1 MAISADRYPIEK
13 ARGRNAKY
21 GAIARGRMEK
31 TSNFEELVRVMKRLR
46 APEGCPWDR
55 EQTHSSL
62 KPYMLEEVYEALEAI
77 DSEDDSELCKEA
89 GDVLLQV
96 VFHAQIA
103 EEEDRFTIE
112 DVAGAIVEKLVRR
125 HPHVFADAEVD
136 NTEHVIANW
145 EEIKKQERR
154 DAGQQHPSHLDG
166 IPKSLPALMRAQRMQ
181 ARAARQGFDWREVG
195 GALDKVEEEF
205 AELRRENEAGST
217 DTVEDELGDLLFSL
231 VNVSRFLHVDPEQAL
246 QRAIAK
252 FEKRF
257 RSVESALG
265 EREQS
270 MRDSTLEELDALW
283 DDAKKHE

>member
-1 MAISADRYPIEK
+1 
-13 ARGRNAKY
+13 
-21 GAIARGRMEK
+21 MEK
-31 TSNFEELVRVMKRLR
+31 TTNFEELVRVMKRLR

-77 DSEDDSELCKEA
+77 DAENDSELCKEL

-136 NTEHVIANW
+136 STEHVIANW

-154 DAGQQHPSHLDG
+154 DAGQQNPSHLDG

-205 AELRRENEAGST
+205 AELRRENEEGST
-217 DTVEDELGDLLFSL
+217 DTVEAELGDLLFSL

-257 RSVESALG
+257 RSIESALR

-270 MRDSTLEELDALW
+270 MRNSTLEELDALW
-283 DDAKKHE
+283 DEAKKHE

>member
-1 MAISADRYPIEK
+1 
-13 ARGRNAKY
+13 
-21 GAIARGRMEK
+21 MEE

-77 DSEDDSELCKEA
+77 DAEDDSELCKEL

-136 NTEHVIANW
+136 STEHVIANW

-154 DAGQQHPSHLDG
+154 DAGQQNPSHLDG

-205 AELRRENEAGST
+205 AELRRENEEGST
-217 DTVEDELGDLLFSL
+217 DTVEAELGDLLFSL

-257 RSVESALG
+257 RSVESALR

-270 MRDSTLEELDALW
+270 MRNSTLEELDALW
-283 DDAKKHE
+283 DEAKKHE

>member
-1 MAISADRYPIEK
+1 
-13 ARGRNAKY
+13 
-21 GAIARGRMEK
+21 MEK

-77 DSEDDSELCKEA
+77 DSEDDSELCKEL

-103 EEEDRFTIE
+103 EEGDRFTIE

-136 NTEHVIANW
+136 NTGHVIANW

-154 DAGQQHPSHLDG
+154 DAGQQHPSHLD
-166 IPKSLPALMRAQRMQ
+166 
-181 ARAARQGFDWREVG
+181 
-195 GALDKVEEEF
+195 
-205 AELRRENEAGST
+205 
-217 DTVEDELGDLLFSL
+217 
-231 VNVSRFLHVDPEQAL
+231 
-246 QRAIAK
+246 
-252 FEKRF
+252 
-257 RSVESALG
+257 
-265 EREQS
+265 
-270 MRDSTLEELDALW
+270 
-283 DDAKKHE
+283 

>member
-1 MAISADRYPIEK
+1 
-13 ARGRNAKY
+13 
-21 GAIARGRMEK
+21 MEE

-77 DSEDDSELCKEA
+77 DAENDSELCKEL

-136 NTEHVIANW
+136 STEHVIANW

-154 DAGQQHPSHLDG
+154 DAGQQNPSHLDG

-205 AELRRENEAGST
+205 AELRRENEEGST
-217 DTVEDELGDLLFSL
+217 DTVEAELGDLLFSL

-257 RSVESALG
+257 RSVESALR

-270 MRDSTLEELDALW
+270 MRNSTLEELDALW
-283 DDAKKHE
+283 DEAKKHE

>member
-1 MAISADRYPIEK
+1 
-13 ARGRNAKY
+13 
-21 GAIARGRMEK
+21 MEK

-77 DSEDDSELCKEA
+77 DSEDDSELCKEL

-166 IPKSLPALMRAQRMQ
+166 IPKSLPALMRAQRVQ

-283 DDAKKHE
+283 DEAKKHE

>member
-1 MAISADRYPIEK
+1 
-13 ARGRNAKY
+13 
-21 GAIARGRMEK
+21 MEK
-31 TSNFEELVRVMKRLR
+31 TTNFEELVRVMKRLR

-77 DSEDDSELCKEA
+77 DAENDSELCKEL

-136 NTEHVIANW
+136 STEHVIANW

-154 DAGQQHPSHLDG
+154 DAGQQNPSHLDG

-205 AELRRENEAGST
+205 AELRRENEEGST
-217 DTVEDELGDLLFSL
+217 DTVEAELGDLLFSL

-257 RSVESALG
+257 RSVESALR

-270 MRDSTLEELDALW
+270 MRNSTLEELDALW
-283 DDAKKHE
+283 DEAKKHE

>member
-1 MAISADRYPIEK
+1 
-13 ARGRNAKY
+13 
-21 GAIARGRMEK
+21 MEK
-31 TSNFEELVRVMKRLR
+31 TTNFEELVRVMKRLR

-77 DSEDDSELCKEA
+77 DAENDSELCKEL

-136 NTEHVIANW
+136 STEHVIANW

-154 DAGQQHPSHLDG
+154 DAGQQNPSHLDG

-257 RSVESALG
+257 RSVESALR

-270 MRDSTLEELDALW
+270 MRNSTLEELDALW
-283 DDAKKHE
+283 DEAKKHE

>member
-1 MAISADRYPIEK
+1 
-13 ARGRNAKY
+13 
-21 GAIARGRMEK
+21 MEK

-77 DSEDDSELCKEA
+77 DAENDSELCKEL

-125 HPHVFADAEVD
+125 HPHVFADAEVA

-154 DAGQQHPSHLDG
+154 DAGQQNPSHLDG

-205 AELRRENEAGST
+205 AELRRENEEGST
-217 DTVEDELGDLLFSL
+217 DTVEAELGDLLFSL

-257 RSVESALG
+257 RSVESALR

-270 MRDSTLEELDALW
+270 MRNSTLEELDALW
-283 DDAKKHE
+283 DEAKKHE

>member
-1 MAISADRYPIEK
+1 
-13 ARGRNAKY
+13 
-21 GAIARGRMEK
+21 MEK

-77 DSEDDSELCKEA
+77 DSEDDSELCKELWRCSLA
-89 GDVLLQV
+89 GGFSRPDSRRRGSLY
-96 VFHAQIA
+96 HRRRSWS
-103 EEEDRFTIE
+103 DRR
-112 DVAGAIVEKLVRR
+112 KLVRR

-283 DDAKKHE
+283 DEAKKHE

>member
-1 MAISADRYPIEK
+1 
-13 ARGRNAKY
+13 
-21 GAIARGRMEK
+21 MEK
-31 TSNFEELVRVMKRLR
+31 TTNFEELVRVMKRLR

-77 DSEDDSELCKEA
+77 DAEDDSELCKEL

-136 NTEHVIANW
+136 STEHVIANW

-154 DAGQQHPSHLDG
+154 DAGQQNPSHLDG

-205 AELRRENEAGST
+205 AELRRENEEGST
-217 DTVEDELGDLLFSL
+217 DTVEAELGDLLFSL

-257 RSVESALG
+257 RSVESALR

-270 MRDSTLEELDALW
+270 MRNSTLEELDALW
-283 DDAKKHE
+283 DEAKKHE